1 MQDLVAGKYRLP
13 WEETVQVTDGTGC
26 GIDAPTRLY
35 GNTLRK
41 AAE

>member
-1 MQDLVAGKYRLP
+1 MQDLVARRYRLP

-26 GIDAPTRLY
+26 GIARPTRVY
-35 GNTLRK
+35 GVPTAK

>member
-13 WEETVQVTDGTGC
+13 WEDEVRHVDGTSC
-26 GIDAPTRLY
+26 GFPKPHRRYGERLDH
-35 GNTLRK
+35 